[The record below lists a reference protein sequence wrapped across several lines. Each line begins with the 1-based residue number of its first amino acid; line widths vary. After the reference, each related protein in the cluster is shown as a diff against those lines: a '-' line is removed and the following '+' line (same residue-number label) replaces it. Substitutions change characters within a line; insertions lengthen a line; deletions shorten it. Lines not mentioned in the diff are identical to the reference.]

1 VVRRGEIYWAE
12 LGEPA
17 GRRPVCV
24 VTRDA
29 AIDVLTAVTCAPI
42 TRTIRGIQSEVRVGP
57 EEGLPEPSVVTCDN
71 LVTIPKSTFD
81 RERVGQLGLEQRAAL
96 DRALRYSLDIQY

>member
-1 VVRRGEIYWAE
+1 VVKRGDVYWAD

-29 AIDVLTAVTCAPI
+29 AIEVLTSVTCAPI
-42 TRTIRGIQSEVRVGP
+42 TRTIRGIRSEVAVGP
-57 EEGLPEPSVVTCDN
+57 DEGLPESSVVTCDN
-71 LVTIPKSTFD
+71 LVTLPRSILD
-81 RERVGQLGLEQRAAL
+81 RDLVGRLNLGQTAAL
-96 DRALRYSLDIQY
+96 DQALRYALDIRY